1 MTRGG
6 ARPGAGRKKG
16 PPKRMVTFYLR
27 EDIVEQLPRERSA
40 LVERLLERWMRQN
53 EKKRRDSGDNPS
65 DDKLYQQSKKTH

>member
-1 MTRGG
+1 MSSGG

-16 PPKRMVTFYLR
+16 PPKKAVTFYIR
-27 EDIVEQLPRERSA
+27 EDIVENLPQERSA

-65 DDKLYQQSKKTH
+65 DDKLY